1 MAKEDD
7 TIANSIHSPQPLNHL
22 NVLSRHSM
30 TRLKC
35 IILVA
40 VNAFKNKIRQLH
52 LCIPTGDG
60 TIGGDAERIKRSN
73 DSSVLMM
80 ISTST

>member
-30 TRLKC
+30 TM
-35 IILVA
+35 
-40 VNAFKNKIRQLH
+40 
-52 LCIPTGDG
+52 GDD
-60 TIGGDAERIKRSN
+60 TIYNSIQSPKTLEAIEHFI
-73 DSSVLMM
+73 
-80 ISTST
+80 